1 MGTSTE
7 RYQRKKK
14 LTKEQLQKR
23 EENLRKLRELDN
35 KSKRKSD

>member
-14 LTKEQLQKR
+14 LTKEQQERNRKAIQKLD
-23 EENLRKLRELDN
+23 ELNLNRK
-35 KSKRKSD
+35 K

>member
-14 LTKEQLQKR
+14 LTDEQLRRR
-23 EENLRKLRELDN
+23 EEQLKKINE
-35 KSKRKSD
+35 SKKNAG

>member
-14 LTKEQLQKR
+14 VTKEQRERNRKALQKLD
-23 EENLRKLRELDN
+23 ELNKQRK
-35 KSKRKSD
+35 K